1 MALIPFHFLDSGL
14 SLKGC
19 DPFEFANAVLLP
31 FDKRVF
37 ASDFRGTVGRCKCFL
52 RSLYV
57 GPAPGSSQG
66 GLTKT
71 LGCGPCRVCSHRPV
85 ECETFRLDVRGHCQ
99 PGTKACDLS
108 VQHEGI
114 KDSNETSE
122 KSLICSGFGLVLGE
136 SWGSENDVPPRI
148 PTA

>member
-1 MALIPFHFLDSGL
+1 M
-14 SLKGC
+14 
-19 DPFEFANAVLLP
+19 
-31 FDKRVF
+31 
-37 ASDFRGTVGRCKCFL
+37 
-52 RSLYV
+52 

-66 GLTKT
+66 GLTRT

-85 ECETFRLDVRGHCQ
+85 GCETFRLDVRGHCQ

-122 KSLICSGFGLVLGE
+122 KSLTLFGIRAGVGGELGL
-136 SWGSENDVPPRI
+136 
-148 PTA
+148 